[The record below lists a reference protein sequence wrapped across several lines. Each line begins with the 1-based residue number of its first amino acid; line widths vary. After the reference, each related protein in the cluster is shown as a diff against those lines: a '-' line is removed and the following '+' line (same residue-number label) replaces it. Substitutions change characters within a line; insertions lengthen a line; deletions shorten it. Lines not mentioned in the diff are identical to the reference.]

1 MHERTQE
8 WVDELPQ
15 HAPDDVAGDA
25 EGGDDDEYLPCPSE
39 LVCVLFDDSGLDAA
53 LDQGGVFWPELDHHL
68 RVMSALVDR
77 IDVERT
83 PQEVLDDPL
92 WALLVDL
99 SGSGAPSS
107 VRSPIPGAR
116 IVSIAST
123 CCAFAALHRSP
134 GI

>member
-1 MHERTQE
+1 MR
-8 WVDELPQ
+8 WLADLPAQ
-15 HAPDDVAGDA
+15 RRSSIAG
-25 EGGDDDEYLPCPSE
+25 EGDLPCPSE

-92 WALLVDL
+92 WSLLVDL
-99 SGSGAPSS
+99 SG
-107 VRSPIPGAR
+107 R
-116 IVSIAST
+116 
-123 CCAFAALHRSP
+123 ALDAMEERP
-134 GI
+134 ERAI